1 MLTQIMYVY
10 ACVRAC
16 CCVLFVKVL
25 CATIKSSTILR
36 FQWICVH
43 FHFHFCKSSCL
54 PTYVQCGFHFFFS
67 FVRVFWRK
75 INRTE
80 MSKWKKKRN
89 NTQTNQALPCKYVCR
104 FSLLSICVSVFII
117 LFSFFE
123 VSLSLVFFSCVFL
136 HITLVCHR
144 ENCCLLFLFVY
155 GHTFRLLC
163 AFSLPYV
170 QKNHTKHYIH
180 YMIRVYTYLFIHT
193 YIHSNVTSMP
203 TNQWIA

>member
-89 NTQTNQALPCKYVCR
+89 NTQTNQTLPCKYVCR

-123 VSLSLVFFSCVFL
+123 VSLSLVFFRVFFFISL
-136 HITLVCHR
+136 WFAIVKTVVCYFYSFMVTHFGYCAHFHCHTYRKTTQNIT
-144 ENCCLLFLFVY
+144 Y
-155 GHTFRLLC
+155 ITWSGYIPTY
-163 AFSLPYV
+163 S
-170 QKNHTKHYIH
+170 YIH
-180 YMIRVYTYLFIHT
+180 I
-193 YIHSNVTSMP
+193 YIQTLHQCQRING
-203 TNQWIA
+203 